1 MEDEIVFRYI
11 NGVKRPIKVNHL
23 YAESERWA
31 KRLTSKEL
39 YDIRKYTLNSLETG
53 DEKNSNKFFAKLN
66 EYLRCKDKDIGLY
79 DDYYEEYSKS
89 ISSGINKF
97 NLKNQVFCY
106 RGSRIDETN
115 GTEEGKTYI
124 NPSFCST
131 SIDSEKAFN
140 SKYEYIILVPT
151 KARCAFLGN
160 ASKFKS
166 QKELLLD
173 KKTQFKVISR
183 KGYLI
188 ELEVIL

>member
-1 MEDEIVFRYI
+1 MDEDIKFVTI
-11 NGVKRPIKVNHL
+11 NGRVVPIKSNSL
-23 YAESERWA
+23 YKESERWE
-31 KRLTSKEL
+31 KELTSKEL

-66 EYLRCKDKDIGLY
+66 QYLRCKDKDIGLY
-79 DDYYEEYSKS
+79 DEYYEEYSKS

-97 NLKNQVFCY
+97 NLENQVLCF
-106 RGSRIDETN
+106 RGSNIDESQ
-115 GTEEGKTYI
+115 GTKIGGTFI

-131 SIDSEKAFN
+131 SIDPKKAFKN
-140 SKYEYIILVPT
+140 KYRYIIVVPA

-160 ASKFKS
+160 ASKFKT

-173 KKTQFKVISR
+173 KRNKFKVISR